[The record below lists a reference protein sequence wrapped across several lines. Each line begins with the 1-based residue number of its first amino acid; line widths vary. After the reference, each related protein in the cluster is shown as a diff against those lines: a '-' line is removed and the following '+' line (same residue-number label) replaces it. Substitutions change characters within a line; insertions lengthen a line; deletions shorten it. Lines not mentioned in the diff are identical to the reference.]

1 MFVFEFLFRYICK
14 TINYKI
20 INMKKIYSLAL
31 ASIALFGTMSA
42 QQNPFETNG
51 LRQKAVLAPNAK
63 LPYSKVKANM
73 PATNAKTSSVVFRRQ
88 VEPIGDLM
96 YGKGLLLDGSASANQ
111 DLFLATVFMDSTV
124 RVSSPT
130 STRNVSDILIGTV
143 LDLKSS
149 LLNADNTFTPIV
161 DATEGFSIDTVFIPG
176 SYVKVTAAVDTLYM
190 WLAWGDTTM
199 TTGATPVWTKSTT
212 ASYWVA
218 PLSSWRTN
226 VIGSRVTGAV
236 GTPGN
241 KVRSNAPLANRTLVK
256 YVLQPDDSVS
266 VPGRFKYITIKL
278 PTPINI
284 PANNLVN
291 GFFTF
296 VPGAAMASNDCV
308 YAFSG
313 STVPQN
319 KNGFAAI
326 VWGQTNPALT
336 VLADYVDHQVD
347 LDGYNMGSTYG
358 KEQRHAAYPAQ
369 YRTNLFGDVA
379 SAPAIVYSVYGPN
392 APVGVAELEK
402 TGVALSQNMPNPFT
416 KESFVRYTLAKDVNS
431 ALFTVTDIMGR
442 VITSEKVATTT
453 GSHSVKL
460 AAYAAGVYYY
470 SLNVDGVVTTKKM
483 IVE

>member
-1 MFVFEFLFRYICK
+1 MFVFEFLFLYICK

-51 LRQKAVLAPNAK
+51 GRQKAVLAPNAK
-63 LPYSKVKANM
+63 LPYSKVKGNT
-73 PATNAKTSSVVFRRQ
+73 PATNAKTTSPVFRSY
-88 VEPIGDLM
+88 VEPIGDIM
-96 YGKGLLLDGSASANQ
+96 TNKGLLLDGSASANQ

-130 STRNVSDILIGTV
+130 STRNVSDILMGSV
-143 LDLKSS
+143 LDLKST
-149 LLNADNTFTPIV
+149 LLSPSFTQIV
-161 DATEGFSIDTVFIPG
+161 NSTEGFSIDSIFIPG
-176 SYVKVTAAVDTLYM
+176 SYVKVTPAVDTLYM
-190 WLAWGDTTM
+190 WLAWGDTTQ
-199 TTGATPVWTKSTT
+199 TTVWTKVTT
-212 ASYWVA
+212 GTLWVA
-218 PLSSWRTN
+218 PLSTWRTN
-226 VIGSRVTGAV
+226 VIGSKVTGAI
-236 GTPGN
+236 GAPGN
-241 KVRSNAPLANRTLVK
+241 KVRSNAPVTNRTLVK
-256 YVLQPDDSVS
+256 YVLTNTDSV
-266 VPGRFKYITIKL
+266 PQAGQFKYISIPL

-291 GFFTF
+291 CFFTF
-296 VPGAAMASNDCV
+296 VPGATMASNDCV

-319 KNGFAAI
+319 QNGFAAI

-347 LDGYNMGSTYG
+347 LDGYNMGTTYG
-358 KEQRHAAYPAQ
+358 KEQRHAVYPAS
-369 YRTNLFGDVA
+369 YRVYQFGDVA

-392 APVGVAELEK
+392 APVGVTELEK

-416 KESFVRYTLAKDVNS
+416 KESVVRYTLAKDVNS

-442 VITSEKVATTT
+442 VITSENVATTT

>member
-1 MFVFEFLFRYICK
+1 MFVFKFLFRYICK

-51 LRQKAVLAPNAK
+51 GRQKAVLAPNAK
-63 LPYSKVKANM
+63 LPYSKVKGNT
-73 PATNAKTSSVVFRRQ
+73 PATNAKTTSPVFRSY
-88 VEPIGDLM
+88 VEPIGDIM
-96 YGKGLLLDGSASANQ
+96 TNKGLLLDGSASANQ

-130 STRNVSDILIGTV
+130 STRNVSDILMGTV
-143 LDLKSS
+143 LDLKST
-149 LLNADNTFTPIV
+149 LLSPSFTQIV
-161 DATEGFSIDTVFIPG
+161 NSTEGFSIDTIFIPG

-226 VIGSRVTGAV
+226 VIGSRVTGAI
-236 GTPGN
+236 GAPGN

-256 YVLQPDDSVS
+256 YVLTNTDSV
-266 VPGRFKYITIKL
+266 PQAGQFRYITIPL

-291 GFFTF
+291 CFFTF
-296 VPGAAMASNDCV
+296 VPGATMASNDCV

-319 KNGFAAI
+319 QNGFAAI

-336 VLADYVDHQVD
+336 ALADYVDHQVD

-392 APVGVAELEK
+392 APVGVTELEK

-416 KESFVRYTLAKDVNS
+416 KESVVRYTLAKDVNS